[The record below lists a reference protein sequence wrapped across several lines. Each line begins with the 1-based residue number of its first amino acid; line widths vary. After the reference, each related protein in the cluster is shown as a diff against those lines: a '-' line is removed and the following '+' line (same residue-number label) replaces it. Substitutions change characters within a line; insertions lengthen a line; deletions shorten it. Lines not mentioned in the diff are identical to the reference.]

1 MGVCAIGQSL
11 AQSGIP
17 IDRAIIIGS
26 GILDKL
32 GIRKSADI
40 DVVVP
45 KDEFDKLADNNNFL
59 KGKKYDDDYYQS
71 TNGQIEAWCYWW
83 DFKRKMV
90 ISYETLAENSV
101 LIDNL
106 RFVSL
111 AFLRQWKADCARVKD
126 IEDVKLIDSYL
137 ESNRE

>member
-1 MGVCAIGQSL
+1 MGVYTVEQSL
-11 AQSGIP
+11 IQVGIP
-17 IDRAIIIGS
+17 TDKAIIIGS

-32 GIRKSADI
+32 GIRKSVDI

-59 KGKKYDDDYYQS
+59 KGKKHDDDYYQS
-71 TNGQIEAWCYWW
+71 TDGQIEAWCCWW

-111 AFLRQWKADCARVKD
+111 AFLRQWKADYARVKD